1 MKKYSLVKTFILYSL
16 ITFILIGAVLSF
28 VISNHIKNDY
38 HQNLYG
44 AAQIAVDSIN
54 ESILVESDFDNNID
68 NAKQMLLEENINRSL
83 SLYMPQSYTMFNN
96 KKKIVLTNRQ
106 SSETITANDLSGVD
120 MILESKVTYYISKA
134 YSINDVINTRVFN
147 LYVPIKYKENIA
159 GVLMLQI
166 PEVVIKSHVDMLLKE
181 IILTMSGGLLVLF
194 LLLIRILYSASKT
207 LRNQNNELINQK
219 AEIETAY
226 KQLSDSYRNT
236 ISALSNAVDARDAYT
251 AGHSERVTKIS
262 LLIGEN
268 LGLSADEM
276 KKLEYAALFHDI
288 GKIGIPD
295 HILLKNSKLTD
306 EEFAI
311 IQKHPEMGVNILKSI
326 EFLDDILPIIMH
338 HHERYIGNGYPDKLS
353 GERIPLCSKIISVA
367 DTYDAMTSN
376 RPYRKKLQH
385 EVAVDEILRNKQ
397 VQFDAR
403 IVDAFLVIEKLLND
417 DNKRESEYE

>member
-1 MKKYSLVKTFILYSL
+1 
-16 ITFILIGAVLSF
+16 
-28 VISNHIKNDY
+28 
-38 HQNLYG
+38 
-44 AAQIAVDSIN
+44 
-54 ESILVESDFDNNID
+54 
-68 NAKQMLLEENINRSL
+68 
-83 SLYMPQSYTMFNN
+83 
-96 KKKIVLTNRQ
+96 
-106 SSETITANDLSGVD
+106 
-120 MILESKVTYYISKA
+120 
-134 YSINDVINTRVFN
+134 
-147 LYVPIKYKENIA
+147 
-159 GVLMLQI
+159 MLQI

-353 GERIPLCSKIISVA
+353 GERIP
-367 DTYDAMTSN
+367 
-376 RPYRKKLQH
+376 
-385 EVAVDEILRNKQ
+385 
-397 VQFDAR
+397 
-403 IVDAFLVIEKLLND
+403 
-417 DNKRESEYE
+417 

>member
-1 MKKYSLVKTFILYSL
+1 MKKYSLVKTFTLYSL
-16 ITFILIGAVLSF
+16 ITFILIGVVLSF

-38 HQNLYG
+38 RHNLYG
-44 AAQIAVDSIN
+44 TTQIAVDSIT
-54 ESILVESDFDNNID
+54 ESILVKSDFDNIID
-68 NAKQMLLEENINRSL
+68 DAKQILLEENINRSL
-83 SLYMPQSYTMFNN
+83 SLYMPRSYTLFNN

-106 SSETITANDLSGVD
+106 SSGKITANELKGID

-134 YSINDVINTRVFN
+134 YAINDTINTRAFN
-147 LYVPIKYKENIA
+147 LYVPIKYQEDVA

-166 PEVVIKSHVDMLLKE
+166 PEVVIESHVDMLLKE
-181 IILTMSGGLLVLF
+181 IVLTMSGGLLVLF

-207 LRNQNNELINQK
+207 LRKQNNELINQK
-219 AEIETAY
+219 VEIETAY
-226 KQLSDSYRNT
+226 KKLSDSYRNT
-236 ISALSNAVDARDAYT
+236 ISSLSNAVDARDAYT

-262 LLIGEN
+262 LLIGKN
-268 LGLSADEM
+268 LGLPEDEM

-295 HILLKNSKLTD
+295 HILLKDSKLTE
-306 EEFAI
+306 EEFAV
-311 IQKHPEMGVNILKSI
+311 IQKHPETGVNILKSI

-353 GERIPLCSKIISVA
+353 GDRIPLCSRIISVA

-385 EVAVDEILRNKQ
+385 EVAVDEILRNKL

-403 IVDAFLVIEKLLND
+403 IVEAFLKIEKLLND
-417 DNKRESEYE
+417 DNK